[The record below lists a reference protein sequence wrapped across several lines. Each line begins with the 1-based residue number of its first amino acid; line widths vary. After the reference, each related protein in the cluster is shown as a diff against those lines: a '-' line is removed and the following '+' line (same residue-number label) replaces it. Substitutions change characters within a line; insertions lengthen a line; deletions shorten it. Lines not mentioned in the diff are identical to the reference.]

1 VSDVSV
7 QISELDVVTPPRA
20 QSPQQPAQGG
30 GQSGGAEGG
39 GQGSGAP
46 SPALAQEVARTVAI
60 RRSRDLRL
68 HAD

>member
-1 VSDVSV
+1 VSV
-7 QISELDVVTPPRA
+7 QISELDIITPPRA
-20 QSPQQPAQGG
+20 QSPQQPGQGG
-30 GQSGGAEGG
+30 AQAGGAEGGG

-60 RRSRDLRL
+60 RHSRDVRL

>member
-1 VSDVSV
+1 MSV
-7 QISELDVVTPPRA
+7 QISELDVITPPRA
-20 QSPQQPAQGG
+20 QSPQQPGQGGAQGG
-30 GQSGGAEGG
+30 GGAEAG

-60 RRSRDLRL
+60 SRSRDLRL

>member
-1 VSDVSV
+1 MSIH
-7 QISELDVVTPPRA
+7 ISELDVVTPPRA
-20 QSPQQPAQGG
+20 QSPQQPDQRGGQGG
-30 GQSGGAEGG
+30 GGEGG
-39 GQGSGAP
+39 GGGGSGAA